1 MIERNIIYNEDCQVV
16 ISKIPDNNI
25 DCVITSPP
33 YWHLRQYDIGKDGN
47 NITQLGQESMP
58 EEYINNLMYIFN
70 SIRRI
75 LKPEGSMFVNIGET
89 YYKMTT
95 RKRSMVGIPDRLK
108 IAFIESGWYVHNDI
122 IWVKDTYS
130 LDPVKD
136 RFTNNYERIFFIT
149 KVPKGYYFKQPRI
162 PFAESTLKRV
172 QYAASNKKTN
182 HRGMGNDNYQKM
194 FSSIA
199 NKEITHRAMRSVWD
213 LKRDATTLKFPY
225 LTEHSAKFDMN
236 VVRLLIDVSTPEQ
249 LSDGTKTLVF
259 DPFMGVG
266 SVAVVARYMGR
277 DFIGAEISKSYWE
290 TSQRFLN
297 DTAGLFDNLF
307 DIVEYKDMEII

>member
-108 IAFIESGWYVHNDI
+108 IAFIESGC
-122 IWVKDTYS
+122 
-130 LDPVKD
+130 
-136 RFTNNYERIFFIT
+136 
-149 KVPKGYYFKQPRI
+149 
-162 PFAESTLKRV
+162 
-172 QYAASNKKTN
+172 
-182 HRGMGNDNYQKM
+182 
-194 FSSIA
+194 SS
-199 NKEITHRAMRSVWD
+199 S
-213 LKRDATTLKFPY
+213 
-225 LTEHSAKFDMN
+225 
-236 VVRLLIDVSTPEQ
+236 
-249 LSDGTKTLVF
+249 
-259 DPFMGVG
+259 
-266 SVAVVARYMGR
+266 
-277 DFIGAEISKSYWE
+277 
-290 TSQRFLN
+290 
-297 DTAGLFDNLF
+297 
-307 DIVEYKDMEII
+307 